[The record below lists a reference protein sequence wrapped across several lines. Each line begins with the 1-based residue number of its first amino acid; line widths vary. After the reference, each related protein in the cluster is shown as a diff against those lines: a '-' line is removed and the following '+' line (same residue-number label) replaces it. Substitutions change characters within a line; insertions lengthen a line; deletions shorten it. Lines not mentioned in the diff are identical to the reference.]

1 MAFNLFYPD
10 PEMLADNSEEEFL
23 LDVVEK
29 PEGGRYVLTAK
40 NHFDTVTQLNHGTQI
55 VEEVDQNGNFLSRRE
70 LDVLVRYLHP
80 EQVSGLCDRVDL
92 EVIEM
97 WGDFEGSA
105 LSEDSEEIVV
115 LARRSESD
123 QTRH

>member
-1 MAFNLFYPD
+1 
-10 PEMLADNSEEEFL
+10 MLADNIEEEFL
-23 LDVVEK
+23 LNVVEK
-29 PEGGRYVLTAK
+29 PQGGRYVLTAK

-55 VEEVDQNGNFLSRRE
+55 IEEVDQNGNFLSRRE

-80 EQVSGLCDRVDL
+80 EQVIGLCDRVGL

-97 WGDFEGSA
+97 WGDFEGSE

-115 LARRSESD
+115 LARRSESH

>member
-10 PEMLADNSEEEFL
+10 PEMLAEDPEEEFL
-23 LDVVEK
+23 LEVVER
-29 PEGGRYVLTAK
+29 PGGGRYVLTAK

-55 VEEVDQNGNFLSRRE
+55 VEEVDQNGNFLRRQE

-80 EQVSGLCDRVDL
+80 EQVIGLCNRVGL

-97 WGDFEGSA
+97 WGDFKGSE
-105 LSEDSEEIVV
+105 LSDDSEEIVV
-115 LARRSESD
+115 LARRSESQ
-123 QTRH
+123 QTRQ

>member
-10 PEMLADNSEEEFL
+10 PEMLAEDPEEEFL
-23 LDVVEK
+23 LEVMEK

-55 VEEVDQNGNFLSRRE
+55 AEELDQNGNSLRRQE

-80 EQVSGLCDRVDL
+80 EQVINLCDLVGL
-92 EVIEM
+92 EILEM
-97 WGDFEGSA
+97 WGDFEGHE
-105 LSEDSEEIVV
+105 LNEDSEEIVV
-115 LARRSESD
+115 LARHTESKLAI
-123 QTRH
+123 R

>member
-10 PEMLADNSEEEFL
+10 PEMLGDNIEEEFL
-23 LDVVEK
+23 LGVVEK
-29 PEGGRYVLTAK
+29 PGGGRYVLTAK

-70 LDVLVRYLHP
+70 LGVLVRYLHP
-80 EQVSGLCDRVDL
+80 EQVIGLCDRIGL

-97 WGDFEGSA
+97 WGDFEGSE

-115 LARRSESD
+115 LARWPQSH
-123 QTRH
+123 QTR

>member
-10 PEMLADNSEEEFL
+10 PEMLADNIEEEFL

-80 EQVSGLCDRVDL
+80 EQVIGLCDRVGL

-97 WGDFEGSA
+97 WGDFEGSE

-115 LARRSESD
+115 LARRSESH

>member
-1 MAFNLFYPD
+1 
-10 PEMLADNSEEEFL
+10 MLADSDEEEFL
-23 LDVVEK
+23 LEVVEK
-29 PEGGRYVLTAK
+29 PGGGRYVLTAK

-80 EQVSGLCDRVDL
+80 EQVIELCDRVGL

-97 WGDFEGSA
+97 WGDFEGSE

-115 LARRSESD
+115 LARRSES
-123 QTRH
+123 QQARQ